1 MYDVKNKRLKG
12 IFLFFV
18 FVCFNAL
25 AQQKVI
31 VSGLVSDSQGP
42 VPGVSVLLKGEQQG
56 TTTDASGA
64 YSIEVEKGNTL
75 IFRNMGYAEKEVVIG
90 DSQQVDVFL
99 EATSEGLDEVVIIGY
114 GSQQRRDLTGSVSTV
129 SQEAI
134 QDIPV
139 PGVDQKLVGKVAG
152 VQIRTITGTP
162 GGGSSIKIR
171 GSGSIGAGDDP
182 LFVVDGFPLTS
193 SEGRASNPLNVLNPD
208 DIESITVLKDAS
220 STAIY
225 GSRGANGVVVITTK
239 KGETGAPRVQASLFG
254 GVQQVPRKGRPDMLN
269 AHEFAQFRRE
279 MIEDAF
285 ASRGE
290 VATDQDIPEAYR
302 NPNQYGV
309 GTNWY
314 DEVFRTAPQSN
325 INASVNGGSENARY
339 AFSLG
344 YLNQEGTLRYTGFE
358 RITARA
364 NIDSDIGEKFKIGV
378 TLAPTYST
386 QRLNDFENSFT
397 DVITSSL
404 WLSPLIPVHDASGNR
419 TPYITS
425 PDMFGAPNPLNK
437 LEFGGNTNKVF
448 RGLGGAFAEYEVLEG
463 LKARYNFNV
472 DYSTSSGFVF
482 NPSFVGGVNAPPETY
497 VANSGTNRS
506 SNFNWLSEFL
516 LTYDKEIAP
525 GHRID
530 VVAGVSAQKERNEMI
545 QINATNYPDDKI
557 ETINDAALIQSW
569 DQDIQEWALLSY
581 LARVNYSLKDKW
593 LFTGTI
599 RRDGSSRFGTANKYG
614 TFPSAAVAYRL
625 GEEDFLKGKSWLS
638 DLKLRTSYGLAGNFN
653 IGNYTYLSNISSAN
667 YAFDGVLGGGRII
680 NSLRNPGLT
689 WEESAQ
695 LDIGIDLGLFNN
707 RLNFTIDAYNRLTQN
722 MLFDAEIPLSSGF
735 STAIVNSGRIRNS
748 GLEIAVNSRNLIGEF
763 KWTTDFNIALNR
775 NKVLALNENND
786 PIFGGRSGS
795 GLPTHITQVGHPIGQ
810 FFGYVADGIY
820 ATPDDFDNSPKH
832 VTSVLGS
839 IKYRDVDG
847 NGVIEPV
854 NDFDI
859 IGNPQPNFTFGIT
872 NQFNYKNFDLNIVVT
887 GSQGGQLLRQAYQ
900 YLYNIDGIFN
910 VDRNILNR
918 WRSPENPGDGITPT
932 TNGAREIY
940 RENSSIWVE
949 DGSFLR
955 IQNLTFG
962 YTFPKNLLGR
972 VGFLQHARIY
982 GSIQNLVT
990 FTKYSGANPDI
1001 VSMNDPNNPGQN
1013 LALAPGVDWTSY
1025 PLPRMMTLGL
1035 NVSF

>member
-1 MYDVKNKRLKG
+1 MSYIRSRWFLP
-12 IFLFFV
+12 LFFIILNLHV
-18 FVCFNAL
+18 L
-25 AQQKVI
+25 AQSENVI
-31 VSGLVSDSQGP
+31 TGKVSDNEGP
-42 VPGVSVLLKGEQQG
+42 IPGVSVMVNGTQQG
-56 TTTDASGA
+56 TSTNTEGI
-64 YSIEVEKGNTL
+64 YSIQAKKGSTL
-75 IFRNMGYAEKEVVIG
+75 IFRNIGYKEQQIVVG
-90 DSQQVDVFL
+90 DASQIDVTM
-99 EATSEGLDEVVIIGY
+99 ETASEGLDEVVIIGY
-114 GSQQRRDLTGSVSTV
+114 GSQQRKDLTGSVATI

-134 QDIPV
+134 KDLPV
-139 PGVDQKLVGKVAG
+139 PGIDQKLVGKVAG

-182 LFVVDGFPLTS
+182 LFVVDGFPLTNS
-193 SEGRASNPLNVLNPD
+193 GGRASNPLNVLNPD

-225 GSRGANGVVVITTK
+225 GSRGSNGVVVITTK
-239 KGETGAPRVQASLFG
+239 QGKSGVPNVQANMSG
-254 GVQQVPRKGRPDMLN
+254 GVQQVPQKGRPDMLN
-269 AHEFAQFRRE
+269 AREFAQFRRE
-279 MIEDAF
+279 MIEDDF

-290 VATDQDIPEAYR
+290 TAGDADIPAPYR
-302 NPNQYGV
+302 NPNQYGE

-314 DEVFRTAPQSN
+314 DEIFRTAPQMN
-325 INASVNGGSENARY
+325 VNANVSGGSEKSQY

-344 YLNQEGTLRYTGFE
+344 YFNQEGTLRYTGYD

-364 NIDSDIGEKFKIGV
+364 NINSDLGKKFKVGL

-386 QRLNDFENSFT
+386 QQLNDFENSFT

-404 WLSPLIPVHDASGNR
+404 WLSPLIPVHDASGRR
-419 TPYITS
+419 TPYVSS

-437 LEFGGNTNKVF
+437 LEFGGNNNKVF
-448 RGLGGAFAEYEVLEG
+448 RGLGGAFVEYEVLDG
-463 LKARYNFNV
+463 LKARYNFNI
-472 DYSTSSGFVF
+472 DYSTSSSFVF

-506 SNFNWLSEFL
+506 SNVNWLSEFL
-516 LTYDKEIAP
+516 LTYEKELAP

-557 ETINDAALIQSW
+557 ETINAAALIQSW
-569 DQDIQEWALLSY
+569 DQDIQKWALLSY

-593 LFTGTI
+593 VFTGTV
-599 RRDGSSRFGTANKYG
+599 RRDGSSRFGAANKYG

-625 GEEDFLKGKSWLS
+625 GEEDFLKNKTWLS

-653 IGNYTYLSNISSAN
+653 IGNYTYLSNINAADYPFN
-667 YAFDGVLGGGRII
+667 GVLGGGRVIS
-680 NSLRNPGLT
+680 SLRNPNLT

-695 LDIGIDLGLFNN
+695 FDIGVDVGLFNS
-707 RLNFTIDAYNRLTQN
+707 RLNLTIDAYNRLTKN

-735 STAIVNSGRIRNS
+735 STAIINSGRIRNR
-748 GLEIAVNSRNLIGEF
+748 GLELALNTRNLTGAF
-763 KWTTDFNIALNR
+763 KWTTDVNVAINR

-786 PIFGGRSGS
+786 PIYGGRSGS
-795 GLPTHITQVGHPIGQ
+795 GLPTHITQVGLPVGQ
-810 FFGYVADGIY
+810 FFGFVADGIY
-820 ATPDDFDNSPKH
+820 ATQEDFDNSPKH

-839 IKYRDVDG
+839 IKYRDIDG

-854 NDFDI
+854 NDFAI
-859 IGNPQPNFTFGIT
+859 LGNPQPNFTFGIT
-872 NQFNYKNFDLNIVVT
+872 NQFSYKNFDLNVVIT
-887 GSQGGQLLRQAYQ
+887 GSQGGELLRQAYQ

-940 RENSSIWVE
+940 RENSSLWVE

-955 IQNLTFG
+955 IQNLTVG
-962 YTFPKNLLGR
+962 YTFPKSLLDR
-972 VGFLQHARIY
+972 TGFLRQARIY
-982 GSIQNLVT
+982 GSVQNLAT
-990 FTKYSGANPDI
+990 FTKYTGANPDI
-1001 VSMNDPNNPGQN
+1001 ISMNDPNNPGQN

-1025 PLPRMMTLGL
+1025 PLPRTITFGL